1 MSRFLLP
8 ETPIATLDEWLRT
21 DVGGRGI
28 ERARELG
35 RDQTIAEIN
44 LAGLRGRGGAGFR
57 TGRKWRTVADQPG
70 RHRYVACNGAEGEPA
85 TFKDRALMRS
95 NPYQL
100 VEGVIV
106 AAFAVQ
112 AVETFICVKA
122 TFQQEVDTV
131 TRAVQEM
138 TGAGLCGDCTIT
150 IVTGPDEYLFGEE
163 KAMLEVIE
171 GKPPLPGLLPPFEH
185 GLFVTTPQTG
195 WESDEAQPGHTG
207 PHEANPTLVNN
218 VETLSN
224 VVHILVHGAEWY
236 RTMGTDNSPGNVV
249 CTVVGDV
256 TRPAVE
262 EVELGTSL
270 RTVIESVGGGVGA
283 GRSVKA
289 VFSGVANPVVTGDQL
304 DVPLSYEGFQ
314 AIGSGMG
321 AAGFAVYDD
330 TACMVE
336 VARQFSRFLYVESC
350 GQCPPC
356 KLGSGEITQRLA
368 RLEAGAGDET
378 DVGEIGGW
386 LEKVTDGNRCYLAVE
401 EQAIVQSILRAFPDE
416 IVEHMEGGRC
426 PRPRPL
432 VLPKLVDL
440 ENGRAVY
447 DERQWLK
454 QPDWTYARSADE
466 LRD

>member
-1 MSRFLLP
+1 MPRFLLP
-8 ETPIATLDEWLRT
+8 ETPITTLDDWLAT

-28 ERARELG
+28 ERARKLG
-35 RDQTIAEIN
+35 RDQTISEIN

-85 TFKDRALMRS
+85 TFKDRALMRA

-106 AAFAVQ
+106 AAYAVQ
-112 AVETFICVKA
+112 AVEAFICVKA
-122 TFQQEVDTV
+122 TFQREVEAV

-195 WESDEAQPGHTG
+195 WESDEPEPGHTG

-224 VVHILVHGAEWY
+224 VAHILVHGAEWH
-236 RTMGTDNSPGNVV
+236 RTMGTDDSPGNVV

-270 RTVIESVGGGVGA
+270 RTVIESVGGGVSA
-283 GRSVKA
+283 GRRVKA

-378 DVGEIGGW
+378 DVEEIGSW
-386 LEKVTDGNRCYLAVE
+386 LAKVTDGNRCYLAVE
-401 EQAIVQSILRAFPDE
+401 EQAVVQSILRAFPDE
-416 IVEHMEGGRC
+416 IVEHMELDHC

-454 QPDWTYARSADE
+454 QSDWTYATSAE
-466 LRD
+466 GLRD

>member
-8 ETPIATLDEWLRT
+8 ETPIATLDEWLAT

-207 PHEANPTLVNN
+207 PHEANPTLV
-218 VETLSN
+218 
-224 VVHILVHGAEWY
+224 
-236 RTMGTDNSPGNVV
+236 
-249 CTVVGDV
+249 
-256 TRPAVE
+256 
-262 EVELGTSL
+262 
-270 RTVIESVGGGVGA
+270 
-283 GRSVKA
+283 
-289 VFSGVANPVVTGDQL
+289 
-304 DVPLSYEGFQ
+304 
-314 AIGSGMG
+314 
-321 AAGFAVYDD
+321 
-330 TACMVE
+330 
-336 VARQFSRFLYVESC
+336 
-350 GQCPPC
+350 
-356 KLGSGEITQRLA
+356 
-368 RLEAGAGDET
+368 
-378 DVGEIGGW
+378 
-386 LEKVTDGNRCYLAVE
+386 
-401 EQAIVQSILRAFPDE
+401 
-416 IVEHMEGGRC
+416 
-426 PRPRPL
+426 
-432 VLPKLVDL
+432 
-440 ENGRAVY
+440 
-447 DERQWLK
+447 
-454 QPDWTYARSADE
+454 
-466 LRD
+466 

>member
-1 MSRFLLP
+1 MPRFLLP
-8 ETPIATLDEWLRT
+8 DAPVASLDDWLAT

-28 ERARELG
+28 ERARQFG
-35 RDQTIAEIN
+35 RDQTISEIN

-57 TGRKWRTVADQPG
+57 TGRKWRTVADQTG
-70 RHRYVACNGAEGEPA
+70 RHRYVVCNGAEGEPA
-85 TFKDRALMRS
+85 TFKDRALMRA

-106 AAFAVQ
+106 AAFAVG
-112 AVETFICVKA
+112 AAEAFICLKA
-122 TFQQEVDTV
+122 SFEREVQAV

-138 TGAGLCGDCTIT
+138 TGAGLCGDCQIT

-185 GLFVTTPQTG
+185 GLFVTAPQTG
-195 WESDEAQPGHTG
+195 WESDELEPGHSG

-224 VVHILVHGAEWY
+224 VPHILVHGADWY
-236 RTMGTDNSPGNVV
+236 RSIGTQDSPGNVV

-256 TRPAVE
+256 THPAVE
-262 EVELGTSL
+262 EVELGTPL
-270 RTVIESVGGGVGA
+270 RTVIEQVGGAVGE
-283 GRSVKA
+283 GRTVKA
-289 VFSGVANPVVTGDQL
+289 LFSGVANPVVVADQL
-304 DVPLSYEGFQ
+304 EVALSYEGFQ

-336 VARQFSRFLYVESC
+336 VARQFSRFLSVESC

-356 KLGSGEITQRLA
+356 KQGGSEITQRLA
-368 RLEAGAGDET
+368 RLEGGAGDQA
-378 DVGEIGGW
+378 DVEEIGGW

-401 EQAIVQSILRAFPDE
+401 EQAVVQSILRAFPDE
-416 IVEHMEGGRC
+416 VVEHMELGRC

-440 ENGRAVY
+440 EDGRAIY